1 MRGHVSGY
9 YVSILTLSNCNYC
22 NTYNIEIPLPN
33 LSPFTRLFK
42 MIFKTP
48 FIYSITKKKSF
59 FIVVYIATSCYN
71 EIIWHFK
78 PYSNESR
85 LLTFLL

>member
-1 MRGHVSGY
+1 
-9 YVSILTLSNCNYC
+9 
-22 NTYNIEIPLPN
+22 
-33 LSPFTRLFK
+33 

-78 PYSNESR
+78 PYSNEVDY
-85 LLTFLL
+85 